1 MNTRKSIKK
10 LLLLIPVLLLLLN
23 SCKHDDLEI
32 VKENENFRVASDFIK
47 NNYDMTLF
55 YAAIEKTG
63 MTAQLQGTGP
73 FTVLVPNNA
82 AFQQIGITRPSDF
95 DKMNQDSLKS
105 LVQHHILNYQLLTR
119 DIPVNGVDIRYLTM
133 GGNELY
139 TSATNLFPGG
149 GRNADPD
156 LYFDGSAVVKPDV
169 SVANGTIHVLNKV
182 MKYTPKS
189 TVQHWLAKRP
199 QYSIFVSGL
208 KKFGLWDKLSTAGPF
223 TVFAPQNKV
232 FETSGITEASIAAL
246 NTQNYSGQRLFGAYI
261 LNKKHLFISD
271 YDVFK
276 TINNESPFIRK
287 VDDNDWLLVMTSQ
300 SNYFTRL
307 VTLGMRLRTP
317 GDFYKEYNGVR
328 ASIPGLSDN
337 LTDNGLVHDVQGL
350 LLLPEEAL
358 INNSPN
364 N

>member
-10 LLLLIPVLLLLLN
+10 LLLLIPVLVLLFN

-32 VKENENFRVASDFIK
+32 AKENENFRLASDFIK

-55 YAAIEKTG
+55 YAAIEKAG

-82 AFQQIGITRPSDF
+82 AFQQIGINRPSDF

-105 LVQHHILNYQLLTR
+105 LVRQHILNYQLHTR
-119 DIPVNGVDIRYLTM
+119 DIPVNGVDIRYLTIA
-133 GGNELY
+133 GNELY
-139 TSATNLFPGG
+139 TTSANFSPGTNPNSDYG
-149 GRNADPD
+149 
-156 LYFDGSAVVKPDV
+156 LYFNGSAVVKPDV

-189 TVQHWLAKRP
+189 TVQDWLAKRP

-208 KKFGLWDKLSTAGPF
+208 KKFGFWDKLSAEGPF

-232 FETSGITEASIAAL
+232 FEASNITEASIAAL
-246 NTQNYSGQRLFGAYI
+246 NTQNYSGERLFGAYV
-261 LNKKHLFISD
+261 LTKKHLFISD
-271 YDVFK
+271 YYIFR
-276 TINNESPFIRK
+276 ILNNETPFIRK
-287 VDDNDWLLVMTSQ
+287 VDNNDWLLVMGADM
-300 SNYFTRL
+300 NYFTRL
-307 VTLGMRLRTP
+307 VTLEMSLRTP
-317 GDFYKEYNGVR
+317 VDLYTEYNRVK
-328 ASIPGLSDN
+328 AAIPGLSDN
-337 LTDNGLVHDVQGL
+337 LTDNGLIHDVQGL

-358 INNSPN
+358 INNSPKN
-364 N
+364 

>member
-32 VKENENFRVASDFIK
+32 VKENENFRTASDFIK

-55 YAAIEKTG
+55 YAAIEKAG
-63 MTAQLQGTGP
+63 MTAQLQGPGP

-82 AFQQIGITRPSDF
+82 AFQQIGINRPSDF
-95 DKMNQDSLKS
+95 DKMNQDSLKN

-119 DIPVNGVDIRYLTM
+119 DIPVNGVDVRYLTI

-139 TSATNLFPGG
+139 TSAANLFPGG
-149 GRNADPD
+149 GRNVDPD

-189 TVQHWLAKRP
+189 TVQDWLAKRP

-208 KKFGLWDKLSTAGPF
+208 KKFGLWDQLSAVGPF

-232 FETSGITEASIAAL
+232 FEASNITEASIAAL
-246 NTQNYSGQRLFGAYI
+246 NAQNYSGQRLFGAYV
-261 LNKKHLFISD
+261 LNKKHFFISD
-271 YDVFK
+271 YYVFK
-276 TINNESPFIRK
+276 TINNETPFIRK
-287 VDDNDWLLVMTSQ
+287 VDDNDWLLVMAPE

-317 GDFYKEYNGVR
+317 DDLYKEYNGVW
-328 ASIPGLSDN
+328 ASVPGLSDN
-337 LTDNGLVHDVQGL
+337 LTDNGLIHDVQGL

-358 INNSPN
+358 INNSPKN
-364 N
+364 